1 LSIRNARHERL
12 LNLLPATL
20 TLPAFFPLLLTF
32 LPVATVIICYS
43 LSASADQIPACIPL
57 LEGCT
62 TISSAGRYGI
72 SYFLFKAGM
81 LPTAV
86 LLVLF
91 WPACR
96 RWFLSLGGTDSF
108 GLRAMVWLGVISA
121 AFLVL
126 YSVFLGSDGDIYRFL
141 RRFGVTVHFS
151 FSYLAQVLLLNRLWD
166 ARREPSF
173 HLPQYISSGMLAVSV
188 LMLLLG
194 LISIP
199 VGEIIADTDDRIIN
213 VIEWNFALLLFGWY
227 LLIAMAWRY
236 GATTAVTTLRDQDKQ
251 ARD

>member
-1 LSIRNARHERL
+1 M
-12 LNLLPATL
+12 PAAFA
-20 TLPAFFPLLLTF
+20 LPAFFPLLLGL
-32 LPVATVIICYS
+32 LPVTTVIVCYS
-43 LSASADQIPACIPL
+43 LSAAGGHIPACIPL

-72 SYFLFKAGM
+72 SYLLFKAGM

-86 LLVLF
+86 LLTFF

-96 RWFLSLGGTDSF
+96 RWFLALGGTDSF
-108 GLRAMVWLGVISA
+108 GLRAMVSLGVIAA

-126 YSVFLGSDGDIYRFL
+126 YSVFLGSDGDIYRLL

-166 ARREPSF
+166 SRREPSF
-173 HLPQYISSGMLAVSV
+173 HLPHYISSGMLAVSV
-188 LMLLLG
+188 LMLVLG

-199 VGEIIADTDDRIIN
+199 VGEIIADPGDRIIN

-227 LLIAMAWRY
+227 LLLWLAWRV
-236 GATTAVTTLRDQDKQ
+236 A
-251 ARD
+251 ARRAG

>member
-1 LSIRNARHERL
+1 MSS
-12 LNLLPATL
+12 LLP
-20 TLPAFFPLLLTF
+20 LLAGL
-32 LPVATVIICYS
+32 LPVATVIVCYG
-43 LSASADQIPACIPL
+43 LSASAAHIPACNPL

-81 LPTAV
+81 LPTAG
-86 LLVLF
+86 LLLMF

-96 RWFLSLGGTDSF
+96 RWFLALGGADSF

-126 YSVFLGSDGDIYRFL
+126 YSVFLGSDGDIYRLL

-151 FSYLAQVLLLNRLWD
+151 FAYLAQVLLVNRLWD
-166 ARREPSF
+166 TRRESSI
-173 HLPQYISSGMLAVSV
+173 HLPHYISSCMLAVSV
-188 LMLLLG
+188 VMLLLG

-199 VGEIIADTDDRIIN
+199 VGEIIADPDDRIIN

-227 LLIAMAWRY
+227 LLPWLAWQHGIASRIPSA
-236 GATTAVTTLRDQDKQ
+236 
-251 ARD
+251 

>member
-1 LSIRNARHERL
+1 MSAALK
-12 LNLLPATL
+12 
-20 TLPAFFPLLLTF
+20 LPAFVPLLLAL
-32 LPVATVIICYS
+32 LPVATVVICYS
-43 LSASADQIPACIPL
+43 LSAAAEQIPACMPL

-96 RWFLSLGGTDSF
+96 RWFLSLGGADSF

-126 YSVFLGSDGDIYRFL
+126 YSVFLGSDGDIYRLL

-166 ARREPSF
+166 ARREPAF
-173 HLPQYISSGMLAVSV
+173 HLPHYISSGMLAVSV

-194 LISIP
+194 LVSIP
-199 VGEIIADTDDRIIN
+199 VGEVIADPDDRIIN

-227 LLIAMAWRY
+227 VLIAQAWRY
-236 GATTAVTTLRDQDKQ
+236 GSTTAVTTLREQDKQ
-251 ARD
+251 ASR